1 MAVQLLAP
9 RMGEG
14 VEELTVIRWLKKA
27 GEAVREMESLV
38 EVETDKVVTEI
49 PSPASGIVQQILIEE
64 QSIVRVGQVMAV
76 IGVEGEKGEVTTVA
90 ALDAKPGLQ
99 AAHSVARESPGVM
112 ERTGGTVWISPV
124 VRRMAAE
131 HGIDIGLIRGTGMGG
146 RVTKQDVLDHL
157 AAQKETEGEGQAV
170 PREGEGGGGLVP
182 VSSMRRQI
190 AERMVQSVHN
200 APHVLT
206 VMEADMSRVLAHQ
219 AKYKERFAADGVRL
233 TLTAYL
239 VEALAHALREHP
251 LVNSTWED
259 GGIRIYGEVNIGM
272 AVAIGKEGLIVPVI
286 RHADGL
292 SLLGVARAV
301 NDLAERARTKKLLP
315 EEVRG
320 GTFSL
325 TNHGTGGSLLA
336 MPIINQPQTGILGT
350 GTLQK
355 RAVVVTDAEGNDMI
369 AIRPMMYLSLVFDH
383 RVLDGAS
390 ADAFL
395 AAVKHRLE
403 GGRAG

>member
-27 GEAVREMESLV
+27 GEAVREMEPLV

-49 PSPASGIVQQILIEE
+49 PSPASGVVQDILVEE

-76 IGVEGEKGEVTTVA
+76 IGVERVEGEVTPVA

-99 AAHSVARESPGVM
+99 AAYSVARESPGVM
-112 ERTGGTVWISPV
+112 EKTGGRVWISPV
-124 VRRMAAE
+124 VRRMAVE

-146 RVTKQDVLDHL
+146 RVTKQDVLDYL
-157 AAQKETEGEGQAV
+157 AAQQETGREGQAAL
-170 PREGEGGGGLVP
+170 REGEGGGGLVQ

-190 AERMVQSVHN
+190 AERMVQSVHR

-219 AKYKERFAADGVRL
+219 AKHKERFAADGVRL

-239 VEALAHALREHP
+239 VEALAHALHEHP

-259 GGIRIYGEVNIGM
+259 DGIRIYGEVNIGM

-315 EEVRG
+315 EDVRG

-325 TNHGTGGSLLA
+325 TNHGTGGSLFA

-395 AAVKHRLE
+395 AAVKQRLE
-403 GGRAG
+403 RGAAG